1 MLNEREYD
9 SIKFKKKKKK
19 VNKLPLEKA
28 LEEAKGRVV

>member
-9 SIKFKKKKKK
+9 SIKLKKKKK